1 MIFKNVRTC
10 PNCGAE
16 VAKDVN
22 FCGECGARMP
32 GGLRRCGKCGFENR
46 GDSVFCGKC
55 GSKLDESSTA
65 SVQRDH
71 WARRMDEFAVRVV
84 VDDLQGLLRRG
95 LNVDM
100 GTNAMILEHGATRGM
115 MPPGLYTMD
124 NILQRAR
131 DWVTGAIPAHVTA
144 LLVDVTPA
152 DLEFHLGGRFTSD
165 PLPIGLTLRLQVDI
179 GDPGKFLLNMLS
191 SRERLSKEDV
201 RQYLYPEITAV
212 ADRWL
217 RQHSLQQLADDP
229 AQLSRLEIAL
239 EEALRTTF
247 AQSGLHFIQ
256 VRTAELNLEPFE
268 AIQGKYAEANLLDKD
283 LAAEKLMAEVKLR
296 KAEQET
302 GLDLEA
308 QARLEDLRKEY
319 DLRRAESNLDF
330 QRRYL
335 DVQKNTDLLTLADE
349 TRKVELE
356 ERRVDLYQRM
366 RQAALSD
373 RMNDVRSTDDFE
385 RFMDEIDREKLLRE
399 HERQELLRAWDEEK
413 HDHERARAHL
423 LARLDLEQGYELR
436 IAELKLRQDL
446 SEQDFEFNAR
456 LERRRVEESF
466 YIQLQRAESQI
477 KVDRVQADFRR
488 EQQKLDE
495 LDDRIRLME
504 DAKAQALARREELEA
519 DRLEAEFGLLMLEK
533 MDAQELRTEHQRALN
548 QLEIETRQLELRLR
562 TQQQEVDLRLREMRE
577 RHDQELESKKADQDF
592 ELSRIESLKS
602 FGQAG
607 AMVLANP
614 ENARMIKELGETEAM
629 KEMSPEA
636 ILARVSERSP
646 EAAKAL
652 AELMASKDSA
662 SRDEMKT
669 LYDRMYT
676 QLQDQLE
683 KQRETAR
690 EQGQLQKD
698 MYETGLQT
706 AAQIAR
712 DVAQASNKGN
722 SNPQVII
729 ASPGGGMMSYP
740 TGGSGGGADTGPVET
755 RTCVQCGRQVE
766 VNKRFCPFCGK
777 KFEGEL

>member
-22 FCGECGARMP
+22 FCGECGERMA
-32 GGLRRCGKCGFENR
+32 GGIRRCGNCGFENR
-46 GDSVFCGKC
+46 GDAAFCGNC
-55 GSKLDESSTA
+55 GRSLEESA
-65 SVQRDH
+65 VADVQRNR
-71 WARRMDEFAVRVV
+71 WARRPDEFAVRVV

-95 LNVDM
+95 LNVEM
-100 GTNAMILEHGATRGM
+100 GTNAMILEHGATHGI

-124 NILQRAR
+124 NILLRAR
-131 DWVTGAIPAHVTA
+131 DWITGAIPAHVTA

-179 GDPGKFLLNMLS
+179 GDPGKFVVNMLS

-201 RQYLYPEITAV
+201 RQYLYPEIIAV

-217 RQHSLQQLADDP
+217 RQHSLQELADDP
-229 AQLSRLEIAL
+229 SQLARLEIAL

-268 AIQGKYAEANLLDKD
+268 AIQGKYADANLLDKD
-283 LAAEKLMAEVKLR
+283 MAADKIMAEVKLR

-302 GLDLEA
+302 GLDLES

-319 DLRRAESNLDF
+319 DLRRAETNLDF
-330 QRRYL
+330 QRRYQE
-335 DVQKNTDLLTLADE
+335 VQKNTDLLTLADE

-356 ERRVDLYQRM
+356 ERRVELYQRM
-366 RQAALSD
+366 RQAVLSD
-373 RMNDVRSTDDFE
+373 RMNDVRSTADFE

-399 HERQELLRAWDEEK
+399 HERQELLRTWDEEK
-413 HDHERARAHL
+413 QDHERARTHL

-466 YIQLQRAESQI
+466 YIQLQRAELQI
-477 KVDRVQADFRR
+477 KVDRMQNDFRR
-488 EQQKLDE
+488 EQQKMDE
-495 LDDRIRLME
+495 LDARIRWVE
-504 DAKAQALARREELEA
+504 DAKAQAQTRREELEA

-533 MDAQELRTEHQRALN
+533 MDAQELRKEHQRALN
-548 QLEIETRQLELRLR
+548 QLEIENRQLEMRLR

-577 RHDQELESKKADQDF
+577 KHVQDLERKKAEQDF
-592 ELSRIESLKS
+592 ELSRIELLKA

-614 ENARMIKELGETEAM
+614 ENARMIKELSETEAM

-652 AELMASKDSA
+652 AELLASKNSA
-662 SRDEMKT
+662 SREEMKA
-669 LYDRMYT
+669 LYDQMYT

-722 SNPQVII
+722 PQVII
-729 ASPGGGMMSYP
+729 TSPGGGTVSYP
-740 TGGSGGGADTGPVET
+740 PAGQDSGPVET
-755 RTCVQCGRQVE
+755 RTCMQCGRQVE
-766 VNKRFCPFCGK
+766 VTKRFCPFCGK